1 MSDQHKFHNNTKK
14 KIKIKKDCKVLIRK
28 SMIYA
33 LEMLNISKQNPKH
46 SRAVTSQCNS
56 SPKR

>member
-1 MSDQHKFHNNTKK
+1 MSDQHKFRNNTKK
-14 KIKIKKDCKVLIRK
+14 GGKKNDCKVPIRR

-33 LEMLNISKQNPKH
+33 LEMLDISRQNPKH

-56 SPKR
+56 SSER